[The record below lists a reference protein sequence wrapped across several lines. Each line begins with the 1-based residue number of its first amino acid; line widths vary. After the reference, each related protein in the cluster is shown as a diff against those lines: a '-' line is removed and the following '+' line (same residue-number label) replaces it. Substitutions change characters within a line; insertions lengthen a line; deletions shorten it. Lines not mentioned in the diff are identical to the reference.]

1 MNELIV
7 RAQCDDKEAM
17 AELIESNAKLI
28 WSIVRRF
35 SNRNYELEDLYEL
48 GCIGFIKAIKRFD
61 LNYETQLST
70 YAVPMIIGEIKRFL
84 RDNGPIKVSRQLK
97 ETATKVRELHEKIF
111 RETGEDLT
119 IEKMSEILSI
129 SKEEI
134 VLAIEATSYVDS
146 IDRKLS
152 QDDDAT
158 IGDVISDSSNEYE
171 KIVNNIAL
179 EQAISILDE
188 IEKKVITFRYFK
200 EMTQTQIAKILNTSQ
215 VQISRIEKRALKK
228 MHDKMRWNVE
238 KMN

>member
-7 RAQCDDKEAM
+7 RAQCDDKQAM

-61 LNYETQLST
+61 LNYETKLST

-84 RDNGPIKVSRQLK
+84 RDNGPVKVSRQLK

-119 IEKMSEILSI
+119 VEKMSEILSI

-134 VLAIEATSYVDS
+134 VLALEATSYIDS
-146 IDRKLS
+146 IDRKINL
-152 QDDDAT
+152 DDDVSIADT
-158 IGDVISDSSNEYE
+158 LSDNSNDYE
-171 KIVNNIAL
+171 KIINNITIEQTINIL
-179 EQAISILDE
+179 EKS
-188 IEKKVITFRYFK
+188 EKKVILLRYYK

-215 VQISRIEKRALKK
+215 VQVSRIEKRALQK
-228 MHDKMRWNVE
+228 MRDKMKLE
-238 KMN
+238 I